1 MDTTKKTVLGF
12 ACLMAFASSAFAH
25 ASNQAFVPLLPTGFY
40 TAAGVA
46 AVAVTVLLLAIPNIA
61 KLFSTNATITLFDT
75 KGYDGHI
82 YTSLLSA
89 LFWVFLVIVGFHGSH
104 DPLVN
109 PLPLFVWTVWWVAFV
124 TLSAVIGN
132 FWHWLNPW
140 SGLYALVVGSANYK
154 PPLTLPVSLGSW
166 PAIIIFIAFAIFML
180 ASISPEDPEELA
192 YFVSLYLAFTFL
204 GMVLFGKNEWYGRAE
219 CFTMIIRYFSAL
231 SIVGIHDNKVKIGL
245 PRWKLQT
252 QQKQTTTAGLFVLTV
267 FAVSSFDGL
276 NETFW
281 WLDFLD
287 INPLEF
293 PGRSTIFWETT
304 AGILITPLILISLFC
319 GCVYS
324 GLAMI
329 GETKR
334 FKEAFFVLAIAIVP
348 IAVGYHLAHYLAS
361 FLVNIQYSLA
371 AATDPWTT
379 GADFLNLGT
388 FYVTTGFFNTLE
400 SSRIIFLTQVT
411 AVVTGHI
418 LSIIV
423 AHAAAYSLFK
433 NNKLATISQIPLATF
448 MIAYTL
454 FGLWLLAAPRGV

>member
-1 MDTTKKTVLGF
+1 MARNTIIGLL
-12 ACLMAFASSAFAH
+12 CLAASSSAALAH

-46 AVAVTVLLLAIPNIA
+46 AVVVTVFLLVIPGIA
-61 KLFSTNATITLFDT
+61 KFFSTNATITLFET
-75 KGYDGHI
+75 KGYDGHV
-82 YTSLLSA
+82 YTSLLSFF
-89 LFWVFLVIVGFHGSH
+89 FWAFLVIVGFHGSH

-109 PLPLFVWTVWWVAFV
+109 PLPLFVWTVWWVGFV
-124 TLSAVIGN
+124 TLSALIGN

-140 SGLYALVVGSANYK
+140 SGLYALLVGSANRK
-154 PPLTLPVSLGSW
+154 PLLTLPPSLGSW
-166 PAIIIFIAFAIFML
+166 PAILIFIAFAIFML

-192 YFVSLYLAFTFL
+192 FFVSLYWVFTFF
-204 GMVLFGKNEWYGRAE
+204 GMVLFGKEEWSGRVE
-219 CFTMIIRYFSAL
+219 CFTLIIRYFSAL
-231 SIVGIHDNKVKIGL
+231 SAIGIHDNKVKIGL
-245 PRWKLQT
+245 PSWKLKT
-252 QQKQTTTAGLFVLTV
+252 QQNQTTTAGLFVLVV

-293 PGRSTIFWETT
+293 PGRSAIFWETA
-304 AGILITPLILISLFC
+304 AGVLITPLILISLFC
-319 GCVYS
+319 GCVYC
-324 GLAMI
+324 GLAMV
-329 GETKR
+329 GETAR

-348 IAVGYHLAHYLAS
+348 IAVGYHLAHYLSS

-379 GADFLNLGT
+379 GADYLNLGI

-400 SSRIIFLTQVT
+400 SSRTIFLTQVT
-411 AVVTGHI
+411 AVVIGHV

-423 AHAAAYSLFK
+423 AHAAAYSLFR
-433 NNKLATISQIPLATF
+433 NNKIATISQIPLAAF
-448 MIAYTL
+448 MISYTL

>member
-1 MDTTKKTVLGF
+1 MHKATIAMIGLSFWCV
-12 ACLMAFASSAFAH
+12 SSLEALAH

-46 AVAVTVLLLAIPNIA
+46 AVAVTVLLLAIPSIA
-61 KLFSTNATITLFDT
+61 KLFSSKATITLFDT

-82 YTSLLSA
+82 YTSLLSCF
-89 LFWVFLVIVGFHGSH
+89 FWVFLIIVGLYGSH

-109 PLPLFVWTVWWVAFV
+109 PLPLFVWTVWWVGFV
-124 TLSAVIGN
+124 TLSALIGN

-140 SGLYALVVGSANYK
+140 SGLYELLVGSANYK
-154 PPLTLPVSLGSW
+154 PPLKLPASIGSW
-166 PAIIIFIAFAIFML
+166 PAIVIFIAFAIFML

-192 YFVSLYLAFTFL
+192 YFVSLYLAFTFF
-204 GMVLFGKNEWYGRAE
+204 GMVLFGKNEWSTRAE
-219 CFTMIIRYFSAL
+219 CFTMIIKYFSAL
-231 SIVGIHDNKVKIGL
+231 SIIGIQDNKVKIGL
-245 PRWKLQT
+245 PGWKLQT
-252 QQKQTTTAGLFVLTV
+252 QQTQTATTGLFVLTV

-293 PGRSTIFWETT
+293 PGRSAIFWETT
-304 AGILITPLILISLFC
+304 AGIFIMPVILISMFC

-329 GETKR
+329 GQTAR
-334 FKEAFFVLAIAIVP
+334 FKEAFFILAIAIVP
-348 IAVGYHLAHYLAS
+348 IAV
-361 FLVNIQYSLA
+361 
-371 AATDPWTT
+371 DPWTT
-379 GADFLNLGT
+379 GADYLNIGT

-400 SSRIIFLTQVT
+400 SSRTIFLTQT
-411 AVVTGHI
+411 IAVVIGHI

-423 AHAAAYSLFK
+423 AHASAYFMFK
-433 NNKLATISQIPLATF
+433 NNKLATISQVPLATF

-454 FGLWLLAAPRGV
+454 FGLWLLAAPRGI

>member
-1 MDTTKKTVLGF
+1 MYRAMIGLWFFGVSTDNAL
-12 ACLMAFASSAFAH
+12 AH

-46 AVAVTVLLLAIPNIA
+46 AVAVTVLLLAIPSIA

-75 KGYDGHI
+75 KGYDGHV
-82 YTSLLSA
+82 YTSLLSSF
-89 LFWVFLVIVGFHGSH
+89 FWGFLVIVGFYGSH

-109 PLPLFVWTVWWVAFV
+109 PLPLFIWTVWWVGFV

-140 SGLYALVVGSANYK
+140 SGLYELVVGSADRK
-154 PPLTLPVSLGSW
+154 PPLTLPATLGSW
-166 PAIIIFIAFAIFML
+166 PAIIIFVAFAIFML

-192 YFVSLYLAFTFL
+192 FFVLLYLVFTFI
-204 GMVLFGKNEWYGRAE
+204 GMVLFGKDEWESRAE
-219 CFTMIIRYFSAL
+219 CFTMIIRYFSSL
-231 SIVGIHDNKVKIGL
+231 SIIGIHDNKVKIGV
-245 PRWKLQT
+245 PSWKLKT
-252 QQKQTTTAGLFVLTV
+252 QQNKTTSAGLFVLTV
-267 FAVSSFDGL
+267 FAISSFDGL

-293 PGRSTIFWETT
+293 PGRSAIFWETT
-304 AGILITPLILISLFC
+304 AGVLITPLILISLFC

-324 GLAMI
+324 GLAI
-329 GETKR
+329 VGETKR
-334 FKEAFFVLAIAIVP
+334 FREAFFVLAIAIVP

-400 SSRIIFLTQVT
+400 GSRTIFLTQVT
-411 AVVTGHI
+411 AVVAGHI

-423 AHAAAYSLFK
+423 AHASAYFLFK
-433 NNKLATISQIPLATF
+433 NNKIATVSQIPLAVF

-454 FGLWLLAAPRGV
+454 FGLWLLAAPRGI

>member
-1 MDTTKKTVLGF
+1 MISLWF
-12 ACLMAFASSAFAH
+12 FCASSVEAFAH

-46 AVAVTVLLLAIPNIA
+46 AVAVTVLLLAIPSIA
-61 KLFSTNATITLFDT
+61 KLFSTNATMTLFDT
-75 KGYDGHI
+75 KGYDGHV
-82 YTSLLSA
+82 YTSLISA
-89 LFWVFLVIVGFHGSH
+89 FFWVFLIIVGFYGSH

-109 PLPLFVWTVWWVAFV
+109 PLPLFVWTVWWVGFV
-124 TLSAVIGN
+124 TLSALIGN

-140 SGLYALVVGSANYK
+140 SGLYELVVGSSNYK
-154 PPLTLPVSLGSW
+154 PPLKLPDTLGSW

-192 YFVSLYLAFTFL
+192 YFVSLYLVLTFV
-204 GMVLFGKNEWYGRAE
+204 GMVLFGKNEWSARAE

-231 SIVGIHDNKVKIGL
+231 STIGIQGNKVKIGL
-245 PRWKLQT
+245 PGWKLQT
-252 QQKQTTTAGLFVLTV
+252 QQNQTTTAGLFVLIV
-267 FAVSSFDGL
+267 FAISSFDGL

-293 PGRSTIFWETT
+293 PGRSAIFWETT
-304 AGILITPLILISLFC
+304 AGILITPVILISIFC
-319 GCVYS
+319 GCVYC

-329 GETKR
+329 GETVR
-334 FKEAFFVLAIAIVP
+334 FKEAFFMLAIAIVP
-348 IAVGYHLAHYLAS
+348 IAVGYHLAHYLSS

-400 SSRIIFLTQVT
+400 SSRTIFLTQTT
-411 AVVTGHI
+411 AVVLGHI

-423 AHAAAYSLFK
+423 AHAAAHSLFK
-433 NNKLATISQIPLATF
+433 NNKLATISQIPLAAF